1 MVLRRPVELA
11 AVTGEVEIGPKTSC
25 PVTRLTEHLES
36 IFDVF
41 SEKVVLVVRLN

>member
-1 MVLRRPVELA
+1 MEVSQVLVN
-11 AVTGEVEIGPKTSC
+11 AVTGEVKSQYFKC
-25 PVTRLTEHLES
+25 PVSRLTEHLES

>member
-1 MVLRRPVELA
+1 M
-11 AVTGEVEIGPKTSC
+11 TNG
-25 PVTRLTEHLES
+25 TRLTEHLES